1 MPSQLKIR
9 NMYGGLR
16 ELTLLLYLASRS
28 ELMDKAEVRAMALA
42 TVLRREAGL
51 SCKLWAGSQPMT
63 FRILWHRN
71 HVLSGSVRREEGR
84 LSWKPANAGYDI

>member
-71 HVLSGSVRREEGR
+71 HVLSGSVRRERGKAVMEACQRG
-84 LSWKPANAGYDI
+84 L